1 MATFDVQLAAAKQE
15 TNGVQLSGIGN
26 GAFATGEASASMGGG
41 EAGVYVLDGTLMF
54 WIIEG
59 HPNTPPAKMEALA
72 KAMIPLIASGSTST
86 PSGGSP
92 SSGAAVSPPTIK
104 TTPRAMVTVVGRVA
118 ASVKIGTVASIIV
131 TEPRQAPTTRKTKVN
146 SNHEIIFRTRAPAT
160 GSEKVRFVVSGKTV
174 KTTWL
179 TALTAK

>member
-1 MATFDVQLAAAKQE
+1 
-15 TNGVQLSGIGN
+15 
-26 GAFATGEASASMGGG
+26 
-41 EAGVYVLDGTLMF
+41 
-54 WIIEG
+54 
-59 HPNTPPAKMEALA
+59 
-72 KAMIPLIASGSTST
+72 
-86 PSGGSP
+86 
-92 SSGAAVSPPTIK
+92 
-104 TTPRAMVTVVGRVA
+104 MVTVVGRVA